1 MRQHRPPHTNAAQT
15 NAAGSARPTGKHA
28 RRAGTARH
36 LRACATISL
45 LGVFLAGCTEKG
57 YRTEVVGNGQGG
69 VDVKTVPLEPRAP
82 TEQASAAAPTT
93 RSTSS
98 EDELRAKIDAMQAQI
113 DRQNREIQRLKQPG
127 TVPTTQ
133 P

>member
-1 MRQHRPPHTNAAQT
+1 MRQPRPPHTNTAHT
-15 NAAGSARPTGKHA
+15 SAAGSARPTKKLA

-36 LRACATISL
+36 LRSCATISL
-45 LGVFLAGCTEKG
+45 LGIVLAGCTEKG

-82 TEQASAAAPTT
+82 TGQSSASTSTT
-93 RSTSS
+93 RPTSS

-113 DRQNREIQRLKQPG
+113 DRQNQEIQRLKQLG
-127 TVPTTQ
+127 TGPTTQ